1 MGYNMSNSVTSSP
14 SIGGN
19 FRESASG
26 SDNESTFSSD
36 KVSGLGSR
44 VSVNLSQVES
54 LGFSTAARAGQLV
67 RAELRATSRPQIKA
81 SLKQRDIRP
90 GSQAVVFNDLGSSHR
105 QFSVGRAKQI
115 EIDAAYRELRNLV
128 APSAQKVNFNLSKMT
143 VWIRDENGVEH
154 INDLQEIVER
164 NADYMEKFL
173 ILDDLVSP
181 VWGAPL
187 RGQSIESGKKSTS
200 NSLRPMQRNN
210 EALMALPGNEH
221 SDSEKKAL
229 ELYARKEKD
238 QAKRSAASQRITAIE
253 GIVDPLV
260 NKVKEKLKIEQTA
273 LASAAPSLQPAIT
286 VKIKELETLLGKL
299 QVDRLGLYVAA
310 AFSPTPVSNP
320 QDALIYAQIAA
331 KDAQEVLQGEIDAT
345 RDRLMRDDI
354 RRNWPKWLPKFVRGK
369 AEPIPENK
377 AYSVD
382 AAALVFSSLPIAS
395 ARHGAL
401 DFWKQHQLFQKMDCL
416 EDELIRF
423 AVAGDR
429 NIPWIEKTIEG
440 IGNQEFKAELR
451 AVYDEVMAKAQ
462 EILNGRTSVSASSS
476 AAAIPP
482 AMEDN
487 GAGVETGL

>member
-1 MGYNMSNSVTSSP
+1 MGYNMSNSVTSLP

-19 FRESASG
+19 SRESASG

-36 KVSGLGSR
+36 EVSCLGSR
-44 VSVNLSQVES
+44 VSVNLPPVES

-154 INDLQEIVER
+154 INDLQEIVEQ
-164 NADYMEKFL
+164 NADRMEKFL

-210 EALMALPGNEH
+210 EALMALPGNEN

-238 QAKRSAASQRITAIE
+238 QAKRSAALQRITAIE

-260 NKVKEKLKIEQTA
+260 NRVKEKLKIEQTA
-273 LASAAPSLQPAIT
+273 LALAAPSLQPAIT

-310 AFSPTPVSNP
+310 AFSPTPVPNP
-320 QDALIYAQIAA
+320 QDALIYSQRAA
-331 KDAQEVLQGEIDAT
+331 EDAQEALQGEIDAT
-345 RDRLMRDDI
+345 RDRLMHDGV
-354 RRNWPKWLPKFVRGK
+354 RRNWSEWLPEFLRAK
-369 AEPIPENK
+369 PIPENK
-377 AYSVD
+377 VYSVD

-423 AVAGDR
+423 VVAGDH

-451 AVYDEVMAKAQ
+451 AVYDEVMAKAR

-487 GAGVETGL
+487 GAGVGIGL